1 MASTSRQAQQEEGEM
16 SFWDH
21 LEELRGTLFRSLLAI
36 CAFTI
41 LAFCFKKLL
50 FDVIVLAPVT
60 SEFLTYR
67 LLGIDLSMKLV
78 NIEIST
84 QFFVHLKV
92 AAAAGLV
99 FAFPFIVWELW
110 KFIAPALYRK
120 EKKAVSKAF
129 GMSTGL
135 FYIGVLVGYY
145 VVLPMCLNFFV
156 DYKVSETVENTISLS
171 SYISLFM
178 SMVLMIGITFEFP
191 TVIMALSS
199 MGLVTRSTLRGI
211 RKHAIVVVL
220 CISAIITPADP
231 LSMIVLAIP
240 LYALYEFSIL
250 CARKDGDEPVSSDD
264 DEEDEEEEEDEED
277 AEESDEDEADEDDEV
292 KQIEEKSSDDEPS
305 EEDTPSGQE
314 EETVVDSEEGSE
326 EAPETVEYGHESG
339 EPTLDEDPA
348 MAEWRKNNSFGTN
361 PYDSSPS

>member
-1 MASTSRQAQQEEGEM
+1 MASTSHQAQQDEGEM

-21 LEELRGTLFRSLLAI
+21 LEELRGTLFRSILAI

-41 LAFCFKKLL
+41 LAFCFKRFL

-60 SEFLTYR
+60 SDFLTYR

-99 FAFPFIVWELW
+99 FSFPFIVYELW
-110 KFIAPALYRK
+110 KFIAPALYKK

-191 TVIMALSS
+191 TVIMVLSS
-199 MGLVTRSTLRGI
+199 MGLVTRSSLRGL

-250 CARKDGDEPVSSDD
+250 CARKEKPEV
-264 DEEDEEEEEDEED
+264 EEDEEEEDETESETEED
-277 AEESDEDEADEDDEV
+277 DTEDDTSSDGDEV
-292 KQIEEKSSDDEPS
+292 KQI
-305 EEDTPSGQE
+305 GAA
-314 EETVVDSEEGSE
+314 EETA
-326 EAPETVEYGHESG
+326 EAPESPEVEEASEPSSDESVNLTAEDSQAVEE
-339 EPTLDEDPA
+339 EPAVDEDPA
-348 MAEWRKNNSFGTN
+348 MAEWRKNNAFGSD
-361 PYDSSPS
+361 PYDRSQS

>member
-1 MASTSRQAQQEEGEM
+1 MASTSHQAQQDEGEM

-21 LEELRGTLFRSLLAI
+21 LEELRGTLFRSILAI

-41 LAFCFKKLL
+41 LAFCFKRFL

-60 SEFLTYR
+60 SDFLTYR
-67 LLGIDLSMKLV
+67 LLGIYLSMKLV

-99 FAFPFIVWELW
+99 FSFPFIVYELW
-110 KFIAPALYRK
+110 KFIAPALYKK

-191 TVIMALSS
+191 TVIMVLSS
-199 MGLVTRSTLRGI
+199 MGLVTRSSLRGL

-250 CARKDGDEPVSSDD
+250 CARKEKPEV
-264 DEEDEEEEEDEED
+264 EEDEEEEEEEEETESETEED
-277 AEESDEDEADEDDEV
+277 DTEDDTSSDGDEV
-292 KQIEEKSSDDEPS
+292 KQI
-305 EEDTPSGQE
+305 GAA
-314 EETVVDSEEGSE
+314 EETA
-326 EAPETVEYGHESG
+326 EAPESPEVEEASGPSSDESVNLTAEDSQAAEE
-339 EPTLDEDPA
+339 EPAVDEDPA
-348 MAEWRKNNSFGTN
+348 MAEWRKNNAFGSD
-361 PYDSSPS
+361 PYDRSQS

>member
-1 MASTSRQAQQEEGEM
+1 MADTSHQTQDAPEAEM

-21 LEELRGTLFRSLLAI
+21 LEALRGTLFRSILAI

-41 LAFCFKKLL
+41 LAFCFKKFL

-99 FAFPFIVWELW
+99 FSFPFIVYELW

-120 EKKAVSKAF
+120 EKRAVRKAF

-191 TVIMALSS
+191 TVIMVLSS
-199 MGLVTRSTLRGI
+199 MGLVTRDSLRGL

-250 CARKDGDEPVSSDD
+250 CARKEKPEVEDD
-264 DEEDEEEEEDEED
+264 DEEDEEEVEED
-277 AEESDEDEADEDDEV
+277 V
-292 KQIEEKSSDDEPS
+292 KQIEENSSS
-305 EEDTPSGQE
+305 EDAAAEDQAPAEKTTE
-314 EETVVDSEEGSE
+314 ESAGSE
-326 EAPETVEYGHESG
+326 EAPVEE
-339 EPTLDEDPA
+339 DEDPA
-348 MAEWRKNNSFGTN
+348 MAEWRRNNSFGAN
-361 PYDSSPS
+361 PYDSRPD

>member
-1 MASTSRQAQQEEGEM
+1 MAFSSHQTQAADEAEM

-21 LEELRGTLFRSLLAI
+21 LEDLRGTLFRSIIAI

-41 LAFCFKKLL
+41 LAFCFKKIL

-60 SEFLTYR
+60 PDFPTYK

-99 FAFPFIVWELW
+99 FAFPFIVYEIW
-110 KFIAPALYRK
+110 KFIAPALYKR
-120 EKKAVSKAF
+120 EKFAVRKAF

-191 TVIMALSS
+191 TVVMALSS

-250 CARKDGDEPVSSDD
+250 CARKEKPETEEEDD
-264 DEEDEEEEEDEED
+264 DEEEYEEEETEEVEEVEEEEKEEEVEKEDGQ
-277 AEESDEDEADEDDEV
+277 ESENEEDEAD
-292 KQIEEKSSDDEPS
+292 S
-305 EEDTPSGQE
+305 
-314 EETVVDSEEGSE
+314 
-326 EAPETVEYGHESG
+326 
-339 EPTLDEDPA
+339 A
-348 MAEWRKNNSFGTN
+348 MDEWRRNNSFGAN
-361 PYDSSPS
+361 PHDSRPE

>member
-1 MASTSRQAQQEEGEM
+1 MAASRQTQPVEDEM

-21 LEELRGTLFRSLLAI
+21 LEELRGTLFRSILAI

-41 LAFCFKKLL
+41 IAFCFKKFL
-50 FDVIVLAPVT
+50 FDAIVLAPVT
-60 SEFLTYR
+60 PDFPTYR
-67 LLGIDLSMKLV
+67 LLGINLSMKLI

-92 AAAAGLV
+92 AGAAGLI
-99 FAFPFIVWELW
+99 FAFPFVVYEIW
-110 KFIAPALYRK
+110 KFIAPALYNR

-191 TVIMALSS
+191 TIVMVLSS

-220 CISAIITPADP
+220 CVSAIITPADP

-250 CARKDGDEPVSSDD
+250 CARKDKPV
-264 DEEDEEEEEDEED
+264 DEEDEEEEEAEEEEAIVEED
-277 AEESDEDEADEDDEV
+277 SKPAEEPAAETSSSDETPVSDETPA
-292 KQIEEKSSDDEPS
+292 S
-305 EEDTPSGQE
+305 EEP
-314 EETVVDSEEGSE
+314 VVE
-326 EAPETVEYGHESG
+326 
-339 EPTLDEDPA
+339 DEDPA
-348 MAEWRKNNSFGTN
+348 MAEWRRNNSFENG
-361 PYDSSPS
+361 PHDSQSS